1 MLKQLFRK
9 NPGSTPNLIG
19 KAARALPGDKRGVS
33 AIEFVLIFPILIS
46 LLAGTVDFG
55 QALMVSRKM
64 NQIVGTL
71 GDMVAQKSAWTSTD
85 VNAIITGSSTIIEP
99 FDTDNLTIQLAVVD
113 ISNSLSATVNWAKAY
128 NTTALSKGNSSP
140 VTIPTDIAESGV
152 QMVVVKATYE
162 LTTPFSSLL
171 KPVTGVT
178 SYHYQKTYIMRPR
191 IKDTIT
197 LD

>member
-1 MLKQLFRK
+1 MLKTMISRFRLRA
-9 NPGSTPNLIG
+9 PRIG
-19 KAARALPGDKRGVS
+19 DAARRLPGDRGGVS
-33 AIEFVLIFPILIS
+33 AIEFVLIFPLLVG

-85 VNAIITGSSTIIEP
+85 VNAIITGSSTIILP
-99 FDTDNLTIQLAVVD
+99 FDTSKLTIQMAVVD
-113 ISNSLSATVNWAKAY
+113 VATNLSTSVNWAKAY
-128 NTTALSKGNSSP
+128 NTTALTKGAASP
-140 VTIPTDIAESGV
+140 VTVPTTIATAGV
-152 QMVVVKATYE
+152 QLVTVKAPYS

-178 SYHYQKTYIMRPR
+178 SYNYTKTYIIRPR
-191 IKDTIT
+191 VKDTIT